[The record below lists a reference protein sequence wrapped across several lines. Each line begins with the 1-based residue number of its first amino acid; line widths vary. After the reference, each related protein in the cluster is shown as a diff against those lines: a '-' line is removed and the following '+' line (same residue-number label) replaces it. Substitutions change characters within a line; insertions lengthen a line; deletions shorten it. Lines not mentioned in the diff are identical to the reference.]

1 MKFKQ
6 LALAVGILLVLAA
19 CSEEKAAKPADP
31 VMESRKDL
39 EEALPILD
47 VTIDGREQPTIRG
60 GYSWSF
66 FDEKENASAT
76 IEAESLSPLELA
88 ENQKAPRV
96 NGETTIDLHFNKQ
109 PDSCY
114 VQIWDSEGVTRGPF
128 DDIVLGESS
137 GKMVYQI
144 IAEWEQGTA
153 TYIFSLKLE

>member
-6 LALAVGILLVLAA
+6 LIVAVGILLVLAA
-19 CSEEKAAKPADP
+19 CSEEKAVKPADP

-39 EEALPILD
+39 EEALPALD
-47 VTIDGREQPTIRG
+47 VTVDGREQPTIRG

-88 ENQKAPRV
+88 ENQKAPKV
-96 NGETTIDLHFNKQ
+96 NEETTIDLHFDKQ
-109 PDSCY
+109 PDSYY
-114 VQIWDSEGVTRGPF
+114 VQIWDSKGVGRGPF
-128 DDIVLGESS
+128 DDIVLDEPN
-137 GKMVYQI
+137 GKTVYQI

-153 TYIFSLKLE
+153 TYVFSLTVE

>member
-6 LALAVGILLVLAA
+6 LIAVVGILLVLAA

-66 FDEKENASAT
+66 FDEKENVSAT
-76 IEAESLSPLELA
+76 IETESLSPLELA
-88 ENQKAPRV
+88 ENQKAPKV
-96 NGETTIDLHFNKQ
+96 NEETTIDLHFDKQ

-128 DDIVLGESS
+128 DDIVLDEPN
-137 GKMVYQI
+137 GKTVYQI

-153 TYIFSLKLE
+153 TYVFSLTVE

>member
-6 LALAVGILLVLAA
+6 LIVAVGILLLLAA

-31 VMESRKDL
+31 VMENRKDI

-47 VTIDGREQPTIRG
+47 VTVDGREKPTIRG

-66 FDEKENASAT
+66 FDEKDNASAT

-88 ENQKAPRV
+88 ENQKAPKV
-96 NGETTIDLHFNKQ
+96 NGETKIDFYFDKQ
-109 PDSCY
+109 PDSYY
-114 VQIWDSEGVTRGPF
+114 VQIWDSEGITRGPF
-128 DDIVLGESS
+128 DDIVLDEPN
-137 GKMVYQI
+137 GKTVYQI

-153 TYIFSLKLE
+153 TYIFSLTLE